1 MAWLFYPSNR
11 DEYLP
16 DWTVLDTPAD
26 ELGSTDSRIKAASR
40 LIRDRQSKLHYLN
53 PYYAFPSNTPGPI
66 AGFRY
71 PDLGGPIRLQVIRRN
86 KIEIPDIALF
96 DASMIVTT
104 CVRDA
109 IESIEPEV
117 HNYLPVEVI
126 MLDRS
131 LAASRWLLNI
141 CTQLDTIAM
150 DKSEDVRE
158 IFPPMLA
165 QKFPG
170 WSRYNSDLQPG
181 RTKIAVYRDRIA
193 GRAIRFEYK
202 LGWAMCSDK
211 LHDWIV
217 EHNVRAINWY
227 RRTNPVVEV

>member
-11 DEYLP
+11 DEDLP

-26 ELGSTDSRIKAASR
+26 ELRSTDSRIKAASR
-40 LIRDRQSKLHYLN
+40 LIRDRQSKLHYLDS
-53 PYYAFPSNTPGPI
+53 YYAFPSHTPGPI

-71 PDLGGPIRLQVIRRN
+71 PDLGGPIRLQVSRRN

-96 DASMIVTT
+96 DASMIITKR
-104 CVRDA
+104 VRDA
-109 IESIEPEV
+109 IESIEPDV

-126 MLDRS
+126 MPDGS

-141 CTQLDTIAM
+141 CTRIDTIAV

-158 IFPPMLA
+158 IFPPMMA
-165 QKFPG
+165 RKFPG

-193 GRAIRFEYK
+193 GRAIWFEYK

-217 EHNVRAINWY
+217 DNNVRAIEWDY
-227 RRTNPVVEV
+227 QVNPVVEV